1 MKLCDYM
8 SLIIRIVFLIVGT
21 ILTALGFIGLYGVIK
36 LSEGSSDS
44 FFLASQ
50 AIIPVGLII
59 IGIFL
64 LAQFYKKPKNQ
75 DKVK

>member
-1 MKLCDYM
+1 M
-8 SLIIRIVFLIVGT
+8 SLIIRIAFLIVGT

-36 LSEGSSDS
+36 LSEGSSDPV
-44 FFLASQ
+44 FLASQ
-50 AIIPVGLII
+50 AIIPLGLII